1 MARSRMGY
9 RLAEALLEAYRK
21 DGRPGKAWRFV
32 SEHVTALEDADLTFK
47 LAHVQLVLGMVGQS
61 VDLFQGMLDRRIL
74 RQSVIE
80 APIAVN
86 LIDALNRQ
94 ERYGRAISVYES
106 LAKADLSEPIDSLHY
121 NAGNS
126 YLGAERPDDA
136 LRCYEAA
143 LKIRA
148 ENAGHGN
155 LEHSYILHN
164 MGNCYYDLHDD
175 DTAITYYES
184 ALSHAVTPADM
195 AYEECA
201 IGDAH
206 YAQGRRDTAL
216 HYYRR
221 AADHDSSVSMPTSAS
236 LRLGVDVMALP
247 VLKERVQE
255 ALFLQ
260 AVAWRVDRSRMG
272 GRLARALLRTYK
284 AIGRP
289 GRQWRR
295 LQRYVD
301 DLGDDELSFELSCL
315 QLEFGMT
322 GDSIV
327 AFQRLLDRAILL
339 GATVDPALISN
350 LIDAL
355 NTAERYGDAIEVF
368 ESVVP
373 AVGLAGSADAIHY
386 NAGISYYETGRF
398 TDAVRCY
405 QTALGLR
412 STDTCHILHNLGN
425 CYSALGDEKAALNQY
440 RLALGVAATDAER
453 SMEEYAMGI
462 SSAEL
467 GRHEDAKR
475 YYSRAAD
482 RGHEKARERLTE
494 MRIHRPRYDVKD

>member
-221 AADHDSSVSMPTSAS
+221 AADHGDAAA
-236 LRLGVDVMALP
+236 R
-247 VLKERVQE
+247 R
-255 ALFLQ
+255 
-260 AVAWRVDRSRMG
+260 
-272 GRLARALLRTYK
+272 RLAEVGMETEES
-284 AIGRP
+284 GR
-289 GRQWRR
+289 
-295 LQRYVD
+295 
-301 DLGDDELSFELSCL
+301 
-315 QLEFGMT
+315 
-322 GDSIV
+322 
-327 AFQRLLDRAILL
+327 
-339 GATVDPALISN
+339 
-350 LIDAL
+350 
-355 NTAERYGDAIEVF
+355 
-368 ESVVP
+368 
-373 AVGLAGSADAIHY
+373 
-386 NAGISYYETGRF
+386 
-398 TDAVRCY
+398 
-405 QTALGLR
+405 
-412 STDTCHILHNLGN
+412 
-425 CYSALGDEKAALNQY
+425 
-440 RLALGVAATDAER
+440 
-453 SMEEYAMGI
+453 
-462 SSAEL
+462 
-467 GRHEDAKR
+467 
-475 YYSRAAD
+475 
-482 RGHEKARERLTE
+482 
-494 MRIHRPRYDVKD
+494 